1 MHHFYFPDFE
11 KPNTDPNNIQTA
23 TFDKTAGEG
32 GGSFGQVVSDMAAE
46 VGGKNFQEN
55 EHMMTEEDKRI
66 MDVSMFE
73 GDNMVM
79 DNREIRLDPL
89 NEKFFMY
96 LFKALMFTKSS
107 SILYQLLDVINF
119 YIKYETDFQKE
130 IINAQTI
137 LWML

>member
-1 MHHFYFPDFE
+1 M
-11 KPNTDPNNIQTA
+11 
-23 TFDKTAGEG
+23 
-32 GGSFGQVVSDMAAE
+32 S
-46 VGGKNFQEN
+46 
-55 EHMMTEEDKRI
+55 
-66 MDVSMFE
+66 VSMFE

-79 DNREIRLDPL
+79 EHREIRLDPL

-119 YIKYETDFQKE
+119 YIKYETEFQKE